1 MGGTGGKANSGTAP
15 ALPWGTPVREHRLN
29 PWLVGSLRER
39 LDAVEDNCACLVVH
53 AEGTFFSNGLDLAWI
68 DAHGGDGEAAR
79 FASSVDAL
87 FARLLTFPVPT
98 VAAIN
103 GHWCAAGGMQG
114 CALTFGHA
122 ADRGYFLCPWTW
134 ESCTPGFKSS

>member
-1 MGGTGGKANSGTAP
+1 MMDGVEATRLTYAGATAVITLVGGTGGKANSGTAP

-68 DAHGGDGEAAR
+68 GQ
-79 FASSVDAL
+79 
-87 FARLLTFPVPT
+87 
-98 VAAIN
+98 I
-103 GHWCAAGGMQG
+103 
-114 CALTFGHA
+114 
-122 ADRGYFLCPWTW
+122 CP
-134 ESCTPGFKSS
+134 G

>member
-1 MGGTGGKANSGTAP
+1 MMMDGMEATRLTYDGGTAIITLLGGAGGKGNPGTAP

-29 PWLVGSLRER
+29 PWLVGSLRDR
-39 LDAVEDNCACLVVH
+39 LDAVEDTCACVVVH

-68 DAHGGDGEAAR
+68 DAHGSGGEAAR

-87 FARLLTFPVPT
+87 FVRLLTFPVPT

-103 GHWCAAGGMQG
+103 GNWCAA
-114 CALTFGHA
+114 
-122 ADRGYFLCPWTW
+122 
-134 ESCTPGFKSS
+134 